1 MKWAKGLALKFEGR
15 KKQVNGMKEE
25 EGEKTKILEMK
36 VKQVGTRFL
45 RNLEGMR
52 GTAQGP
58 GFASERRNP

>member
-1 MKWAKGLALKFEGR
+1 
-15 KKQVNGMKEE
+15 MKEE

-58 GFASERRNP
+58 GYASERRNP